1 MAREKLAEANII
13 NNALRY
19 TVRNIDQDKN
29 FWMIRTKKGFF
40 FLKSL

>member
-19 TVRNIDQDKN
+19 TVRNIDQDK
-29 FWMIRTKKGFF
+29 K
-40 FLKSL
+40 FLDDSN